1 MATVVWTHHSRQN
14 IHKSRQRSTGG
25 RPGDSRR
32 AVNQATRTPSSGR
45 RDPSAAFPLGMTPTG
60 TGSLVTLTY
69 VSRASI
75 LQNLDLSYHLSRW
88 VSRERMGRFREMGF
102 TMKRVFMQFA
112 AILLA
117 AVLAVPMAAPARAAV
132 SDELTL
138 RVGLAYG
145 SNALVSA
152 NLENNT
158 GYGSGYRF
166 GYFDSDLD
174 FVELGRTSASLTQ
187 LTMVKAQNVW
197 VSGSSYSTTDNGGSL
212 IGCYHVLVEEDLK
225 SFDAAQTAAEKYD
238 GGFVAW
244 IDGEYQVRAGAYET
258 QEEAQ
263 AAADDWNGE
272 VVFTSSYAVNVT
284 QTGKAQILF
293 QFDGGSAKALGIMP
307 DANGAEDT
315 RTWFKNLR
323 YPGGFRYERI
333 NGGNLTVV
341 NIVDMED
348 YLKGVVPYEMSDSW
362 PLEALKAQA
371 VCARSYS
378 YNSINKHSSYHFD
391 ICNGTDCQVY
401 YGYGGKDVNNA
412 NAARAVEETA
422 GVYALYN
429 GKPIEAFYSASHGG
443 ASESVYNVW
452 GSSLTTYPYL
462 CGVED
467 PYEADTDSINPYSS
481 WTVSYTT
488 ASLTQRLQSKG
499 YGTGTTVA
507 SLDLTYSDLG
517 NVIAVK
523 VNYANGQSNTFKPT
537 SIRSTFNVSSIRFQ
551 VNTSGTG
558 EGETPDNS
566 LPVNGTGT
574 LPEQDSYYVISG
586 SGTVSQAGRE
596 DLYAISGSGTT
607 QAVAPSSGSSSGG
620 SSVTEGNVVHV
631 TGSSYVFEGSGNGHQ
646 IGMSQWGAY
655 AMAKRGL
662 TYKDIVTFYFP
673 GVTVG

>member
-1 MATVVWTHHSRQN
+1 MTV
-14 IHKSRQRSTGG
+14 TGLLTK
-25 RPGDSRR
+25 RPEP
-32 AVNQATRTPSSGR
+32 PSSGR
-45 RDPSAAFPLGMTPTG
+45 RDPSAAFPLDMAQTG
-60 TGSLVTLTY
+60 TGSLTTLTH

-75 LQNLDLSYHLSRW
+75 LQNLNLSYHLSWW
-88 VSRERMGRFREMGF
+88 VSRERMGRIREMGF
-102 TMKRVFMQFA
+102 TMKRIFMQ
-112 AILLA
+112 LA
-117 AVLAVPMAAPARAAV
+117 AVVLAAAVAVPMAAPARAAQN
-132 SDELTL
+132 DELTL

-145 SNALVSA
+145 SSALVSA

-166 GYFDSDLD
+166 GYYDSDLD
-174 FVELGRTSASLTQ
+174 FVELGRTSSSLTQ
-187 LTMVKAQNVW
+187 LTVVKAQNVW
-197 VSGSSYSTTDNGGSL
+197 VSGSSYSTSDNGGDL
-212 IGCYHVLVEEDLK
+212 IGCYHVLMQDNLR
-225 SFDAAQTAAEKYD
+225 SFDAAQDAAEDYAD
-238 GGFVAW
+238 GFVAW

-258 QEEAQ
+258 EKEAQ
-263 AAADDWNGE
+263 AAADDWNGT
-272 VVFTSSYAVNVT
+272 VVGTSSYAVNVT

-293 QFDGGSAKALGIMP
+293 QFDGGASTALGIMP
-307 DANGAEDT
+307 DVTGAGET

-348 YLKGVVPYEMSDSW
+348 YLKGVVPNEMSDSW

-371 VCARSYS
+371 VCARSYA
-378 YNSINKHSSYHFD
+378 YNSINHHSSYHFD

-401 YGYGGKDVNNA
+401 YGYGGKGVNNV
-412 NAARAVEETA
+412 NAAQAVEETA

-462 CGVED
+462 CGVKD
-467 PYEADTDSINPYSS
+467 PYEADTASLNPHSS

-488 ASLTQRLQSKG
+488 SSLTQRLQGKG
-499 YGTGTTVA
+499 YGNGTTVE

-551 VNTSGTG
+551 VNSAGSGSG
-558 EGETPDNS
+558 GASDGS
-566 LPVNGTGT
+566 LPVNGSDT
-574 LPEQDSYYVISG
+574 LPQQDSYYVISG
-586 SGTVSQAGRE
+586 SGTVSKADRE

-607 QAVAPSSGSSSGG
+607 EAVTSGGGSG

-631 TGSSYVFEGSGNGHQ
+631 TGSSYVFTGSGNGHQ
-646 IGMSQWGAY
+646 LGMSQWGAY
-655 AMAKRGL
+655 AMAKRGY
-662 TYKDIVTFYFP
+662 TYDEIITFYFP

>member
-1 MATVVWTHHSRQN
+1 MDMAQ
-14 IHKSRQRSTGG
+14 
-25 RPGDSRR
+25 
-32 AVNQATRTPSSGR
+32 
-45 RDPSAAFPLGMTPTG
+45 TG
-60 TGSLVTLTY
+60 TGSLATLTH

-75 LQNLDLSYHLSRW
+75 LQNLNLSYHLSGW
-88 VSRERMGRFREMGF
+88 VSRERIGRNGEMGF
-102 TMKRVFMQFA
+102 TMKRVFMQLA
-112 AILLA
+112 AIVLA
-117 AVLAVPMAAPARAAV
+117 AAVAVPMAAPARAAQ

-145 SNALVSA
+145 SSALVNA

-158 GYGSGYRF
+158 GYGSGYRI
-166 GYFDSDLD
+166 GYYDSDLD
-174 FVELGRTSASLTQ
+174 FVELGRTSSSLTQ

-197 VSGSSYSTTDNGGSL
+197 VSGSSYSTSDNGGEL
-212 IGCYHVLVEEDLK
+212 IGCYHVLVEEDLR
-225 SFDAAQTAAEKYD
+225 SFDTAQNAAEDYAD
-238 GGFVAW
+238 GFVAW
-244 IDGEYQVRAGAYET
+244 IDGEYQVRSGAYET
-258 QEEAQ
+258 KADAEEKAQELH
-263 AAADDWNGE
+263 GT
-272 VVFTSSYAVNVT
+272 VVATSSYAVNVT
-284 QTGKAQILF
+284 QTGKAKILF
-293 QFDGGSAKALGIMP
+293 QFDGGASTALGIMP
-307 DANGAEDT
+307 DVTGVGET
-315 RTWFKNLR
+315 RTWFKSLR

-333 NGGNLTVV
+333 DGGNLTVV

-348 YLKGVVPYEMSDSW
+348 YLKGVVPNEMSDSW

-371 VCARSYS
+371 VCARSYA

-401 YGYGGKDVNNA
+401 YGYGGKGVNNV
-412 NAARAVEETA
+412 NAAQAVEETA
-422 GVYALYN
+422 GVYATYN

-481 WTVSYTT
+481 WTVSYTA
-488 ASLTQRLQSKG
+488 ASLTQRLQGKG
-499 YGTGTTVA
+499 YGNGTTVA

-537 SIRSTFNVSSIRFQ
+537 NIRSTFNVSSIRFQ
-551 VNTSGTG
+551 VNSAGSGTG
-558 EGETPDNS
+558 TGETASDGS
-566 LPVNGTGT
+566 LAVNGSGT
-574 LPEQDSYYVISG
+574 LPQQDSYYVISG
-586 SGTVSQAGRE
+586 TGTIGQADRE
-596 DLYAISGSGTT
+596 DLYAISGSGSVDQVTS
-607 QAVAPSSGSSSGG
+607 PSGGG

-631 TGSSYVFEGSGNGHQ
+631 TGSSYVFTGGGNGHQ

-655 AMAKRGL
+655 AMAKRGF
-662 TYKDIVTFYFP
+662 TYDEIVTFYFP